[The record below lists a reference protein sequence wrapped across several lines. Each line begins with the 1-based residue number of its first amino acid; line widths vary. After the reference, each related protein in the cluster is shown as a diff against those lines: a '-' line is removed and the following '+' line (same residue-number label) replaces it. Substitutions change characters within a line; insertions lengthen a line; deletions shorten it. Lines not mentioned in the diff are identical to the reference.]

1 MKYLKLF
8 ENFGSVEEL
17 EDYLIDLIDTGMLI
31 RKPDGEYFDIS
42 LVRKTGGGKWI
53 PTHYSVQFQLD
64 SKPITTITELEN
76 NKNLYEKIYQI
87 IYRLGEE
94 FRLSKNTLTIL
105 VKVGESVK
113 NFFTRWSTGKDE
125 IDIDSQPGGV
135 YWSNQFMGARK
146 ISPFAVQKIEK
157 DFSIILSRTVYNTKD
172 YNEILDLVKSKVDS
186 GSGYNAEVYGIENQ
200 PTGNTSLHNFFIKVK
215 P

>member
-8 ENFGSVEEL
+8 ENFESVEEL
-17 EDYLIDLIDTGMLI
+17 EDYLIDLIDTGMLK

-64 SKPITTITELEN
+64 SKPITTIKELEN

-113 NFFTRWSTGKDE
+113 NFFTIWSTGKDE
-125 IDIDSQPGGV
+125 IDIDSQPGDAH
-135 YWSNQFMGARK
+135 WSSRK
-146 ISPFAVQKIEK
+146 IAPFTVQKIEK
-157 DFSIILSRTVYNTKD
+157 DFSIILARHSYNTKD

-186 GSGYNAEVYGIENQ
+186 GSGYNAEVYGIENRHGDRI
-200 PTGNTSLHNFFIKVK
+200 TAFHEFYIKVK

>member
-8 ENFGSVEEL
+8 ENFESVEEL
-17 EDYLIDLIDTGMLI
+17 EDYLIDLIDTGMLVQ
-31 RKPDGEYFDIS
+31 KPNGEYFDIS

-64 SKPITTITELEN
+64 SKPITTIKDLEN

-105 VKVGESVK
+105 VKVSDSVK
-113 NFFTRWSTGKDE
+113 NFFTRWSIGKDE
-125 IDIDSQPGGV
+125 IDIDPQPRGV
-135 YWSNQFMGARK
+135 YWGSRK
-146 ISPFAVQKIEK
+146 IAPFTVQKIEK
-157 DFSIILSRTVYNTKD
+157 DFSIILSRTAYNTKD
-172 YNEILDLVKSKVDS
+172 YDEILDLVKSKVDS
-186 GSGYNAEVYGIENQ
+186 GSGYNAEVYGVENRQ
-200 PTGNTSLHNFFIKVK
+200 VNPDDRPTAFHEFYIKVK

>member
-8 ENFGSVEEL
+8 ENFESIEEL
-17 EDYLIDLIDTGMLI
+17 EDYLIDLIDTGMLM

-76 NKNLYEKIYQI
+76 NKNLHEKIYQI

-105 VKVGESVK
+105 VKVSDSVK
-113 NFFTRWSTGKDE
+113 NFFTRWSIGKDE
-125 IDIDSQPGGV
+125 IDIDPQPR
-135 YWSNQFMGARK
+135 GAYRGSRK

-157 DFSIILSRTVYNTKD
+157 DFSIILSRTAYNTKD

-186 GSGYNAEVYGIENQ
+186 GSGYSAEVYGIENRQ
-200 PTGNTSLHNFFIKVK
+200 VNPGHRPAFHEFYIKVK

>member
-8 ENFGSVEEL
+8 ENFESVEEL
-17 EDYLIDLIDTGMLI
+17 EDYLIDLIDTGMLVQ
-31 RKPDGEYFDIS
+31 KPNGEYFDIS

-64 SKPITTITELEN
+64 SKPITTITDLEN

-113 NFFTRWSTGKDE
+113 NFFTKWSTGKDE
-125 IDIDSQPGGV
+125 IDIDPQPRGV
-135 YWSNQFMGARK
+135 HWGSRK
-146 ISPFAVQKIEK
+146 IAPFTVQKIEK
-157 DFSIILSRTVYNTKD
+157 DFSIILSRTAYNTKD
-172 YNEILDLVKSKVDS
+172 YDEILDLVKSKVDS
-186 GSGYNAEVYGIENQ
+186 GSGYNAEVYGVENRQ
-200 PTGNTSLHNFFIKVK
+200 VNPDDRPTGFHEFYIKIK

>member
-8 ENFGSVEEL
+8 ENFESVEEL
-17 EDYLIDLIDTGMLI
+17 EDYLIDLIDTGMLVQ
-31 RKPDGEYFDIS
+31 KPNGEYFDIS

-53 PTHYSVQFQLD
+53 PTHYSVKFQLD

-76 NKNLYEKIYQI
+76 NKNLHEKIYQI

-94 FRLSKNTLTIL
+94 FRLSKNILTIL
-105 VKVGESVK
+105 VKVSDSVK
-113 NFFTRWSTGKDE
+113 NFFTKWSIGKDE
-125 IDIDSQPGGV
+125 IYIDSQPAGGL
-135 YWSNQFMGARK
+135 RK
-146 ISPFAVQKIEK
+146 ISPFTVQKIEK
-157 DFSIILSRTVYNTKD
+157 DFSIILSMSTYNTKD

-186 GSGYNAEVYGIENQ
+186 GSGYNAEVYGIEKRQVNPGDR
-200 PTGNTSLHNFFIKVK
+200 PTGFHEFYIKLK

>member
-8 ENFGSVEEL
+8 ENFESVEEL
-17 EDYLIDLIDTGMLI
+17 EDYLIDVIDTGMLVQ
-31 RKPDGEYFDIS
+31 KPNGEYFDIS

-64 SKPITTITELEN
+64 SKPITTIKDLEN

-113 NFFTRWSTGKDE
+113 NFFNKWSIGKDE

-135 YWSNQFMGARK
+135 YWGSRK
-146 ISPFAVQKIEK
+146 ISPFTVQKIEK

-186 GSGYNAEVYGIENQ
+186 GSGYNAEVYGIENRQ
-200 PTGNTSLHNFFIKVK
+200 VNPGDRPTAFHEFFIKIK

>member
-8 ENFGSVEEL
+8 ENFESVEES

-42 LVRKTGGGKWI
+42 LVRKTGAGLLVGRVGGKWI
-53 PTHYSVQFQLD
+53 PTHYSVQFQLE

-113 NFFTRWSTGKDE
+113 NFFSRWSNGKDE
-125 IDIDSQPGGV
+125 
-135 YWSNQFMGARK
+135 
-146 ISPFAVQKIEK
+146 
-157 DFSIILSRTVYNTKD
+157 
-172 YNEILDLVKSKVDS
+172 
-186 GSGYNAEVYGIENQ
+186 
-200 PTGNTSLHNFFIKVK
+200 
-215 P
+215 

>member
-8 ENFGSVEEL
+8 ENFESVEEL
-17 EDYLIDLIDTGMLI
+17 EDYLIDLIDTGMLVQ
-31 RKPDGEYFDIS
+31 KPNGEYFDIS

-105 VKVGESVK
+105 VKVSESVK
-113 NFFTRWSTGKDE
+113 NFFTKWSTGKDE
-125 IDIDSQPGGV
+125 IDIDPQPRGA
-135 YWSNQFMGARK
+135 YWGSRK
-146 ISPFAVQKIEK
+146 IAPFTVQKIEK
-157 DFSIILSRTVYNTKD
+157 DFSIILSRTAYNTKD
-172 YNEILDLVKSKVDS
+172 YDEILDLVKSKVDS
-186 GSGYNAEVYGIENQ
+186 GSGYNAEVYGIENRQ
-200 PTGNTSLHNFFIKVK
+200 VNPGDRPAFHEFYIKIK

>member
-8 ENFGSVEEL
+8 ENFESVEEL
-17 EDYLIDLIDTGMLI
+17 EDYLIDLIDTGMLVQ
-31 RKPDGEYFDIS
+31 KPNGEYFDIS

-76 NKNLYEKIYQI
+76 NKNLHEKIYQI

-105 VKVGESVK
+105 VKVSDSVK
-113 NFFTRWSTGKDE
+113 NFFNKWSIGKDE
-125 IDIDSQPGGV
+125 IDIDPQSREDR
-135 YWSNQFMGARK
+135 SSRK
-146 ISPFAVQKIEK
+146 ISPFTVEKIEK
-157 DFSIILSRTVYNTKD
+157 DFSIILSRTAYNTKD

-200 PTGNTSLHNFFIKVK
+200 YPNFHGFFIKVK